1 MGESSFNPSY
11 AIAYT
16 IKFEILKVEM
26 FTLNFCYIINVPNM
40 IP

>member
-26 FTLNFCYIINVPNM
+26 FTLNFLTTRLTACG
-40 IP
+40 